1 MYHYGRKY
9 NNRWGINMKSKR
21 SFHFRPV
28 WYQVAGPPK
37 QEGLGRYEYH
47 HHCSRATGLGLY
59 RASPSLLVRKAVVCR
74 HEQMRRKCWYCTG
87 GKEDLA
93 VEGVINSSVMFMLI
107 SLFNLLMTYRT
118 YPYFIAH
125 RPQVDLRGKV
135 RKIPVPVMLS
145 TGACVPPWVV

>member
-1 MYHYGRKY
+1 MY
-9 NNRWGINMKSKR
+9 KR
-21 SFHFRPV
+21 
-28 WYQVAGPPK
+28 Q
-37 QEGLGRYEYH
+37 
-47 HHCSRATGLGLY
+47 
-59 RASPSLLVRKAVVCR
+59 
-74 HEQMRRKCWYCTG
+74 
-87 GKEDLA
+87 KEDLA